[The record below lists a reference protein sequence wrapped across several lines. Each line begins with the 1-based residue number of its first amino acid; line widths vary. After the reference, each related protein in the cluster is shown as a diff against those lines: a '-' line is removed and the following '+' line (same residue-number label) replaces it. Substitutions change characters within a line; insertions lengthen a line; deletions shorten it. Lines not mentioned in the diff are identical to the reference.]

1 MKKVIL
7 SSLVILL
14 TGCISENDDMQP
26 RYSSSIQTIEEALN
40 TYINVT
46 KNKGTRS
53 EEKAYTLNPYVI
65 EDDTVMYV
73 SQYLATMPNA
83 MPAYG
88 VLI

>member
-46 KNKGTRS
+46 KIRELDRKKR
-53 EEKAYTLNPYVI
+53 
-65 EDDTVMYV
+65 
-73 SQYLATMPNA
+73 
-83 MPAYG
+83 
-88 VLI
+88 LIH